1 MEKYFLAV
9 DIGASSGRH
18 ILGKFE
24 DGKITLEEV
33 YRFKNGFEER
43 NGHFCWKHDRLFA
56 EIKNGLKKCKE
67 INKIPATVAI
77 DTWGVDYV
85 LLDENKKEILP
96 AVAYRDSRTYA
107 AMEEF
112 HETISTEEFFA
123 VNGIQPINFN
133 TIYQLYDDKK
143 MGKLKKASHCLMI
156 PAYLSF
162 KLTGE
167 VKNEYT
173 NLTTGA
179 LINAHTKSLDTEV
192 LEKLG
197 IDPAIFGEVCLPCQ
211 KIGSLSEEVKNEVGF
226 DTTVIFCPSHDTA
239 SAVAACPMNDNAMY
253 ISSGT
258 WSLVGTEN
266 LYPVLS
272 SDALNGGFTNEG
284 GINYRYRFLKN
295 IMGMWLFQ
303 NIRKNLNK
311 KYTYDEM
318 MNMARESSFTKL
330 IDPNAKEFVAP
341 DNMIEAIRQHL
352 NEPELPIGDVLKS
365 VYLSLANSYKSA
377 AEIIENVCDKEIKLI
392 NIVGGGSKDTYLNEL
407 TKEITGK
414 KVLTGPT
421 EGTATGNLIAQF
433 IYLDK
438 SLTLEAMR
446 EIVKNSFDIKE
457 I

>member
-1 MEKYFLAV
+1 MKYCLAI

-18 ILGKFE
+18 ILGSLE
-24 DGKITLEEV
+24 NGKMVLSEV
-33 YRFKNGFEER
+33 YRFENNICEENGTL
-43 NGHFCWKHDRLFA
+43 CWDVSHLANEVKA
-56 EIKNGLKKCKE
+56 GLKKCGE
-67 INKIPATVAI
+67 IGKIPETVAI

-96 AVAYRDSRTYA
+96 AVAYRDSRTDA
-107 AMEEF
+107 AKEEF
-112 HETISTEEFFA
+112 EQIFPKSDFFA
-123 VNGIQPINFN
+123 RNGIQPIAFN
-133 TIYQLYDDKK
+133 SIYQLYCDKK
-143 MGKLKKASHCLMI
+143 SGKLNRAAHCLSI

-167 VKNEYT
+167 TKNEYT
-173 NLTTGA
+173 LLTTGA
-179 LINAHTKSLDTEV
+179 LINAHTKSLDTEI
-192 LEKLG
+192 LEKLS

-211 KIGSLSEEVKNEVGF
+211 KIGNLSEEVKNEVGF

-272 SDALNGGFTNEG
+272 EEALNGGFTNEG

-303 NIRKNLNK
+303 NIRKNLDK

-318 MNMARESSFTKL
+318 MELAKQSSYTKL

-341 DNMIEAIRQHL
+341 KNMIEAIREHL
-352 NEPELPIGDVLKS
+352 GEKELPIGDVLKS
-365 VYLSLANSYKSA
+365 VYLSLANSYKTA
-377 AEIIENVCDKEIKLI
+377 AETIENVCNKKIDLI
-392 NIVGGGSKDTYLNEL
+392 NIVGGGSKDAYLNEL

-414 KVLTGPT
+414 RVLTGPT

-433 IYLDK
+433 MYLDK
-438 SLTLEAMR
+438 SLTLEKMR
-446 EIVKNSFDIKE
+446 QTVKDSFEIKE
-457 I
+457 V